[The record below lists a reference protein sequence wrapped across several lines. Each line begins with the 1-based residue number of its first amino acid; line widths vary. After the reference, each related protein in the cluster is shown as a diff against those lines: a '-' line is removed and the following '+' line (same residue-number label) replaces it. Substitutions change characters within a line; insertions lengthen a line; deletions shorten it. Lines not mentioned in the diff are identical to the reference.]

1 MKKISKKM
9 EKEFKQ
15 AASRF
20 IARLMAEGAMQEV
33 KIMPVDI
40 QISILR
46 KTERYFK
53 DGKFSQDAKQVQ
65 RKYLNS
71 AAKCL
76 QTLQGQ
82 MERTVEAIQGA
93 LTIIHAEQDARD
105 IGVEPSDKILVKDQK
120 RRQSRLERYRSRL
133 SKKGGK

>member
-15 AASRF
+15 AASQF
-20 IARLMAEGAMQEV
+20 IARIMAEGAIEEV
-33 KIMPVDI
+33 RVMPIDL
-40 QISILR
+40 QISILK

-53 DGKFSQDAKQVQ
+53 DGKFAEDSKTVP

-82 MERTVEAIQGA
+82 MERTTEAIQCA
-93 LTIIHAEQDARD
+93 LTIIHTEQDARD
-105 IGVEPSDKILVKDQK
+105 IGTEPSDKILSKDER
-120 RRQSRLERYRSRL
+120 RRQSRLERYRSRIQ
-133 SKKGGK
+133 KKGEK

>member
-1 MKKISKKM
+1 MKKISKKL
-9 EKEFKQ
+9 EREFRKS
-15 AASRF
+15 ASQF
-20 IARLMAEGAMQEV
+20 IARIMAEGAIEEV
-33 KIMPVDI
+33 KVMPIDL
-40 QISILR
+40 QISILK

-53 DGKFSQDAKQVQ
+53 DGKFAQDSKQVQ

-82 MERTVEAIQGA
+82 MERTMEAIQGA

-105 IGVEPSDKILVKDQK
+105 IGTEPSDKILSKDER
-120 RRQSRLERYRSRL
+120 RRQSRLERYRSRIQ
-133 SKKGGK
+133 KKGGK